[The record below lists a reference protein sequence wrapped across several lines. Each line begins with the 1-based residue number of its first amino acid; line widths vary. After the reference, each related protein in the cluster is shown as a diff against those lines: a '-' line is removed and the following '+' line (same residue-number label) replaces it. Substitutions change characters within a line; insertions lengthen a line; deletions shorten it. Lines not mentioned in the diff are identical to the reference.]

1 MLSLEGLLRA
11 MDIRPRGHPPVT
23 LSFQSQ
29 LSRRALPAARAEE
42 VEGGGRPV
50 TLPTGAWK
58 EGS

>member
-29 LSRRALPAARAEE
+29 LLRRALPAARAEE
-42 VEGGGRPV
+42 VEGGGL